1 MKKFLNK
8 TVKDYK
14 FRKAGEGH
22 RLDEEKKPHPQQ
34 VAPVSGPRSAPS
46 GSSASAG
53 QAAMARLEGGRRG
66 RGGGRERTSEAPSK
80 QRHSSPQVAR
90 GSASSTTANGATAD
104 DVCVAVGSMIIRL
117 VCPICQRSIPYSEVQ
132 DHLSFCLQE
141 EYIKEPLSS
150 SVQMIHTLCTDP
162 NKRKNCIETLC
173 KYLDNIIQ
181 HPGEQK
187 YRKIRTGNKTFLEK
201 VSSIAGAD
209 LFLEAI
215 GFEQTLLPHQDS
227 EEQFYVLPLP
237 NVNSTPADETETESG
252 CVVGG
257 ASSEEAGER
266 LSVYRELLSGAEPL
280 RPSLDRQVS
289 VFRPSPHVNNFDLS
303 DDFYQLSVEETRR
316 EQKLKSE
323 AVELNQQLR
332 TKAMRERDEVRAAA
346 KFYRYT
352 LLRIRLPDGLF
363 LQAAFR
369 PLEKLQTVREVVSGA
384 LVDGSLTF
392 SLSAFGQPLKNDSD
406 TLAALSL
413 VPSAVL
419 NLSWNGA
426 GPQSGLPY
434 LDPGLL
440 QRIQR
445 L

>member
-1 MKKFLNK
+1 M
-8 TVKDYK
+8 V
-14 FRKAGEGH
+14 
-22 RLDEEKKPHPQQ
+22 
-34 VAPVSGPRSAPS
+34 
-46 GSSASAG
+46 
-53 QAAMARLEGGRRG
+53 
-66 RGGGRERTSEAPSK
+66 
-80 QRHSSPQVAR
+80 
-90 GSASSTTANGATAD
+90 
-104 DVCVAVGSMIIRL
+104 IRL
-117 VCPICQRSIPYSEVQ
+117 VCPICQQSIPYSEVQ

-150 SVQMIHTLCTDP
+150 SVQMIHTLCTDQ
-162 NKRKNCIETLC
+162 NRRKNCIETLC
-173 KYLDNIIQ
+173 KYLDNIIK

-187 YRKIRTGNKTFLEK
+187 YRKIRTGNKTFMEK
-201 VSSIAGAD
+201 VSSVAGAD
-209 LFLEAI
+209 LFLETI

-237 NVNSTPADETETESG
+237 NVNGTPANETETESG

-257 ASSEEAGER
+257 ASSEEEAGEGDER

-289 VFRPSPHVNNFDLS
+289 VFRSSPHVNNFDLS
-303 DDFYQLSVEETRR
+303 GDFYQLSVEEIRR
-316 EQKLKSE
+316 EQKLKLD
-323 AVELNQQLR
+323 AVELSQQLR

-346 KFYRYT
+346 KFYRYS
-352 LLRIRLPDGLF
+352 LVRIRLPDGLF

-369 PLEKLQTVREVVSGA
+369 PLEKLQAVREVVSGA

-392 SLSAFGQPLKNDSD
+392 SLSAFGQPLKNDSE